1 MSVFKRRYKNRRGE
15 VDEYLA
21 YTVQFT
27 DQSGITRRLRAFR
40 DKAASEELERNVTRL
55 VSLRSAGGMP
65 DVQLNRFIEDCRP
78 DIRDRLASWSVIDS
92 QRAAGGKP
100 LAVHVADWQVA
111 LAAKGN
117 TPFYVRE
124 SAAKIERLAR
134 ACGWRHLSD
143 ITADAFDHWRVDAR
157 ESGLSIQSLNHY
169 LTAAR
174 TFCNWLIRNGRLS
187 KNPLAHL
194 EKIIVTDK
202 DRRRVRMASED
213 GELERLLAA
222 TMAGEEHHG
231 LSGPERALLY
241 RLAIETGFRWSECR
255 SLVKASFNLGGNP
268 PAVTVASGRA
278 KNRKERTNPISREL
292 AADLRAHMALFLPTA
307 GAFPGLRTAR
317 RMGAEM
323 LRADLEAAGLPYRD
337 ECGQVRDFHSL
348 RKTFGTRL
356 SRAGVPLPVA
366 QRLLD
371 HSTPELTANFYTG
384 VMPADKAEAVARLPA
399 ITGSA
404 GDEWSG
410 KATSIL
416 EGLEKTGTQGGERLI
431 AGGDTRVNECIG
443 FFELSP
449 PLVGGRLGGTANAM
463 PAAVFGLGEA
473 GKTIEGV

>member
-1 MSVFKRRYKNRRGE
+1 M
-15 VDEYLA
+15 
-21 YTVQFT
+21 
-27 DQSGITRRLRAFR
+27 
-40 DKAASEELERNVTRL
+40 
-55 VSLRSAGGMP
+55 
-65 DVQLNRFIEDCRP
+65 
-78 DIRDRLASWSVIDS
+78 
-92 QRAAGGKP
+92 
-100 LAVHVADWQVA
+100 
-111 LAAKGN
+111 
-117 TPFYVRE
+117 
-124 SAAKIERLAR
+124 
-134 ACGWRHLSD
+134 
-143 ITADAFDHWRVDAR
+143 
-157 ESGLSIQSLNHY
+157 
-169 LTAAR
+169 
-174 TFCNWLIRNGRLS
+174 IRNGRLS

-255 SLVKASFNLGGNP
+255 SLVKASFNLDGNP

-473 GKTIEGV
+473 GNTIEGVQAGDKPVDRREHLPTAPAVACRNLNGVAGTGENGGKGVPDANQGVDTKIDTTRPGLDGFYWTYKNGTDAVNMELTSDLKSTNSLYINDILAERQGFEPWEELPPHWFSKPARSTAPASLRI